1 MTIEKE
7 SETYNSP
14 LTMMI
19 RMNSY
24 GLMDSLS
31 MNVSDDPA
39 IGASDAKKWDM
50 LEDDFNQEED
60 AFQEGW

>member
-1 MTIEKE
+1 MT
-7 SETYNSP
+7 
-14 LTMMI
+14 I